1 VKILNHLLKELP
13 ENERPRER
21 LEKYGPS
28 SLSDSELIAIIL
40 RTGTKNISV
49 LSLASCILCEYE
61 TINDL
66 SEVTIEELCKIKGI
80 QKTKAIT
87 LLASI
92 ELGKRITN
100 YQNNKTFI
108 KGTSDTYNYLKS
120 KLSHLE
126 QEHFVAIFLSPN
138 NEIITDKIISIGTT
152 TSTIA
157 NPKDVIKYAL
167 KYSAYAII
175 VAHNHPTGNV
185 SPSKHDIDFTIDLE
199 KACRIVDIILIDHV
213 IIGKN
218 NYFSFK
224 HKSIFKE

>member
-1 VKILNHLLKELP
+1 MKYILKEMTAM
-13 ENERPRER
+13 EKPREK
-21 LEKYGPS
+21 LYSFGPS
-28 SLSDSELIAIIL
+28 SLTDYELLAIIL
-40 RTGTKNISV
+40 RTGTRDKSVIDISIE
-49 LSLASCILCEYE
+49 LLKYLN
-61 TINDL
+61 TINNL
-66 SEVTIEELCKIKGI
+66 QNITIEELLEFKGI
-80 QKTKAIT
+80 GKTKAIE
-87 LLASI
+87 LLATI

-100 YQNNKTFI
+100 YQNDKTFI
-108 KGTSDTYNYLKS
+108 KGTNDTYNYLKS

>member
-1 VKILNHLLKELP
+1 MKYILKEMTAM
-13 ENERPRER
+13 EKPREK
-21 LEKYGPS
+21 LYSFGPS
-28 SLSDSELIAIIL
+28 SLTDYELLAIIL
-40 RTGTKNISV
+40 RTGTRDKSVIDISIE
-49 LSLASCILCEYE
+49 LLKYLN
-61 TINDL
+61 TINNL
-66 SEVTIEELCKIKGI
+66 QNITIEELLEFKGI
-80 QKTKAIT
+80 GKTKAIE
-87 LLASI
+87 LLATI

-100 YQNNKTFI
+100 YQNDKTFI

>member
-1 VKILNHLLKELP
+1 MKYILKEMTAM
-13 ENERPRER
+13 EKPREK
-21 LEKYGPS
+21 LYSFGPS
-28 SLSDSELIAIIL
+28 SLTDYELLAIIL
-40 RTGTKNISV
+40 RTGTRDKSVIDISIE
-49 LSLASCILCEYE
+49 LLKYLN
-61 TINDL
+61 TINNL
-66 SEVTIEELCKIKGI
+66 QNITIEELLEFKGI
-80 QKTKAIT
+80 GKTKAIE
-87 LLASI
+87 LLATI
-92 ELGKRITN
+92 ELGKRIIN
-100 YQNNKTFI
+100 YQNDKTFI